1 MTDLHLS
8 ATEVTAVRRVLMID
22 DPVYDSRARAL
33 LSAMHRLIPS
43 ESLGVGVGDAHGYL
57 EMHVNLPDHVYDD
70 LGPHVCDGP
79 LHTGVEHLAASPY
92 ARDEMAGMSALGVRD
107 CVRVGF
113 ALGGGRVAQIWF
125 DRQRRFFQPRDVQLL
140 VMLQPALGRLVRP
153 PEQCGELAALSG
165 SERQI
170 LDLVA
175 RGATNQDVADQL
187 SLSEATVRKHLEH
200 VYRKLGVSNRTAAS
214 ALVRA
219 PVAG

>member
-1 MTDLHLS
+1 MMDLHLS
-8 ATEVTAVRRVLMID
+8 AAEVCTVRRVLMID
-22 DPVYDSRARAL
+22 DPVYDSRARVL

-43 ESLGVGVGDAHGYL
+43 ESLGIGVGDAHGYL
-57 EMHVNLPDHVYDD
+57 ETHVHLPDHMYDD
-70 LGPHVCDGP
+70 LGPQVCDGP

-92 ARDEMAGMSALGVRD
+92 AREEMAELAALGVRD
-107 CVRVGF
+107 CLRVGF
-113 ALGGGRVAQIWF
+113 ALGGGRVAQMWF
-125 DRQRRFFQPRDVQLL
+125 DRSRRYFEARDVQLL

-153 PEQCGELAALSG
+153 PDRCGDLDALSG

-187 SLSEATVRKHLEH
+187 ALSEATVRKHLEH

-219 PVAG
+219 PLAS